1 MNLSATSHQTRKGF
15 KDWAY
20 ARGITLTEIVVSMA
34 LIGTVSVGV
43 MMSFSSANRIG
54 SVDRS
59 LTYARALCQDRI
71 EQMLSQSYSPSTIVP
86 ALFGAWPIPAT
97 NTTTATETVPIY
109 FDINGKT
116 IVDGTRTTIVSRPD
130 ATLNYVL
137 VTARVTYTFRGTNYQ
152 QEINTVRAPD

>member
-1 MNLSATSHQTRKGF
+1 MEFSAIDHQKRNGL
-15 KDWAY
+15 KDRGRV
-20 ARGITLTEIVVSMA
+20 RGITLVEIVVSMA
-34 LIGTVSVGV
+34 LIGTISVGV

-71 EQMLSQSYSPSTIVP
+71 EQMLSQPYSPSTTVP

-109 FDINGKT
+109 SDISGTT
-116 IVDGTRTTIVSRPD
+116 IVNGTRTTIVSRPNT
-130 ATLNYVL
+130 TLNYVL
-137 VTARVTYTFRGTNYQ
+137 VTVRVNYAFRGANYQ